1 MNIEKTKY
9 HSVALDMAKDYDKL
23 RQLEEEN
30 NGKIP
35 SKKFGELYDI
45 DSAAAREIFIG
56 MWAIKE
62 ILDQNQDL

>member
-1 MNIEKTKY
+1 MNKTKY
-9 HSVALDMAKDYDKL
+9 HLTALKMAEDYNKILKL
-23 RQLEEEN
+23 IEEN

-35 SKKFGELYDI
+35 SKKLKELYDI

-62 ILDQNQDL
+62 VSNLKT